1 MDTFAT
7 DAHNDT
13 ILKWA
18 LSDDGQFIISIAADL
33 ELKIWNISTQ
43 KCIITRKI
51 PHLDH
56 IDTLNTLELLKQG
69 TLALVSYKDENGYTF
84 ASATYDFNAEIYTL
98 YLLPNTDIRDIIYFG
113 YDSNTNTLLSILRNG
128 RSYRHDVNEETPVE
142 ENILHIDRFSDIS
155 YFKLLSADKLLYWQA
170 DFLYLYHLSSG
181 DSERLG
187 TLSPTS
193 LNRVAVN
200 KDHTIIATESE
211 GAIHVCHLTEPFPQL
226 RHLASFSP
234 NELYAIKFCH
244 DDPNILTFYSYGIV
258 YHLDCTT
265 GEILFYTFL
274 ESVTGFFTHT
284 ITHNYWIIEL
294 VDTGTAE
301 LQLTNLY
308 TKVTSVFRLSNHQHL
323 IGTYID
329 HKSGSFHGLYNNGT
343 LMSFDADTMKLR
355 SCFNY
360 APGKYVSTATYSEQD
375 NLLCFVSIPSRYYLH
390 SKQSQ
395 ITLVD
400 LTTGLCRKSAP
411 IFGQIEQIRFI
422 NAQLI
427 AIFSTEDISLIDPN
441 TFAIKS
447 SCARY
452 DEKDKGYKHLFIEG
466 RNICITS
473 NYAPEIA
480 HVEYAAS
487 VATYAIDKQDSIT
500 LREITHVPCP

>member
-51 PHLDH
+51 PHL
-56 IDTLNTLELLKQG
+56 
-69 TLALVSYKDENGYTF
+69 
-84 ASATYDFNAEIYTL
+84 
-98 YLLPNTDIRDIIYFG
+98 
-113 YDSNTNTLLSILRNG
+113 
-128 RSYRHDVNEETPVE
+128 
-142 ENILHIDRFSDIS
+142 
-155 YFKLLSADKLLYWQA
+155 
-170 DFLYLYHLSSG
+170 
-181 DSERLG
+181 
-187 TLSPTS
+187 
-193 LNRVAVN
+193 
-200 KDHTIIATESE
+200 
-211 GAIHVCHLTEPFPQL
+211 
-226 RHLASFSP
+226 
-234 NELYAIKFCH
+234 
-244 DDPNILTFYSYGIV
+244 
-258 YHLDCTT
+258 
-265 GEILFYTFL
+265 
-274 ESVTGFFTHT
+274 
-284 ITHNYWIIEL
+284 
-294 VDTGTAE
+294 
-301 LQLTNLY
+301 
-308 TKVTSVFRLSNHQHL
+308 
-323 IGTYID
+323 
-329 HKSGSFHGLYNNGT
+329 
-343 LMSFDADTMKLR
+343 
-355 SCFNY
+355 
-360 APGKYVSTATYSEQD
+360 
-375 NLLCFVSIPSRYYLH
+375 
-390 SKQSQ
+390 
-395 ITLVD
+395 VD

-441 TFAIKS
+441 TFSIKS

-500 LREITHVPCP
+500 LREITHVPCPWQFIEHCPLIYCVLDRTGLSLIKAAKPSDKTYMTYHHYEYTRPDEAHYRMFYESSLKHELMDKWVLASLGNTRRCFGLQSVQAGDVQVDEKFFHPAGDNLICVGNSYYEHRVATHECIPLDSNLFTEMDRLNYSPQKRAIYYNDRHSSSIHKYDIDEHRTTHTSNYLHPHILIYGCDFSGCTGERKEIPWYMVKTAPHNILTDKNR